1 MLIQGLLQKDP
12 AHRIDWLELCLHPVW
27 NGALSDLADAIEVDG
42 KSLSNNSR
50 SVSVASYFENTQ
62 TIDSSTV
69 QGSIMPD
76 TLMEASM
83 ETVNEEN
90 EDEEDSRLRDENSQS
105 EPTENIRSKSLN
117 IPSERDMLISSIV
130 SEQGITNKEAGW
142 KEGTYKLQHGLAVMD
157 LTEIYDEHERDEDFE
172 KEISS
177 YKRARES
184 KTPLAPVL
192 REAVR
197 DDEIR
202 VSTNS
207 TNLMGLSQMIPH
219 IGGPALNVIDRL
231 YHQTDLNVAPIAENP
246 RLLKLPVLKWESNNL
261 NFQNFTLEKL
271 HKKSKDELTTHLKD
285 IFSAYAQLR
294 KASQD
299 RTQFRHKMNILS
311 YLNTVCKL
319 DEFSNLI
326 LKYEHYKTLLAELK
340 TPGNQVDIKIR
351 TGKNKPMF
359 FKVCLTILQ
368 HYARK
373 G

>member
-27 NGALSDLADAIEVDG
+27 NGALSDLADAIEIDG
-42 KSLSNNSR
+42 KSFSNNSR
-50 SVSVASYFENTQ
+50 SVSVVSQFEKKQ
-62 TIDSSTV
+62 TIGSSAIED
-69 QGSIMPD
+69 SIMPD
-76 TLMEASM
+76 TLMEASV
-83 ETVNEEN
+83 ETLVNEEN
-90 EDEEDSRLRDENSQS
+90 EDDEDSRLLDESSQS
-105 EPTENIRSKSLN
+105 KPTKNLQSKSLN
-117 IPSERDMLISSIV
+117 IPSEKDMLISSIV
-130 SEQGITNKEAGW
+130 SEQGVTNKEAGW

-157 LTEIYDEHERDEDFE
+157 LTEIHDEHEQDDDFE

-192 REAVR
+192 REAAR
-197 DDEIR
+197 DDDIS

-207 TNLMGLSQMIPH
+207 TNLIGLSQMIPH

-246 RLLKLPVLKWESNNL
+246 RLLKLPVLKWENNNL

-271 HKKSKDELTTHLKD
+271 HKKSKDELITHLKD

-299 RTQFRHKMNILS
+299 RTQLRHKMNILA

-326 LKYEHYKTLLAELK
+326 LKCEHYKTLLAELK

-351 TGKNKPMF
+351 TGNNKSMF
-359 FKVCLTILQ
+359 G
-368 HYARK
+368 K
-373 G
+373 GL